1 MAVGTCKYCGQVRTV
16 PFHDN
21 LTDED
26 MDRIATEECDCPK
39 AEYEK
44 KVRYEVA
51 KAQNAIEKI
60 ILPRYQ
66 KTAEMLTLAADSMAR
81 DEIAAVQIT
90 EGDGAKVTAKT
101 TSKGIAIKIVD
112 TITTTVE
119 DAIDG

>member
-1 MAVGTCKYCGQVRTV
+1 MATGTCKYCGQMRQV
-16 PFHDN
+16 PFSEN

-26 MDRIATEECDCPK
+26 MNRIATEECDCDK
-39 AEYEK
+39 AMYERN
-44 KVRYEVA
+44 VRHEVA

-66 KTAEMLTLAADSMAR
+66 KTAEVLMFMADSLAR
-81 DEIAAVQIT
+81 GNANAIQIT
-90 EGDGAKVTAKT
+90 QGDGAKVTARA